1 MTHNKLKEPV
11 VMYRGWKRMEDS
23 GKTYEVL
30 ASQPRKDRFHQTCT
44 SRTRE
49 SEQAS
54 HYVLA
59 IPTATSRFA
68 SEIDPGMKMGVDA

>member
-1 MTHNKLKEPV
+1 MTHDKLTEPV
-11 VMYRGWKRMEDS
+11 VIYSGWKRTEDG
-23 GKTYEVL
+23 GKTYEML
-30 ASQPRKDRFHQTCT
+30 ASQPRKDRFNQTCR

-54 HYVLA
+54 HSVLA

-68 SEIDPGMKMGVDA
+68 SEIDPGMKMGVNA

>member
-1 MTHNKLKEPV
+1 MTHDKLKKPV
-11 VMYRGWKRMEDS
+11 VVYSGWKRTEDG

-30 ASQPRKDRFHQTCT
+30 ASQPRKDRFNQTCRL
-44 SRTRE
+44 RTRE

-54 HYVLA
+54 HSVLA

-68 SEIDPGMKMGVDA
+68 CEIDPGMKIRLNA